1 MTFSPAKPE
10 IVFVVAIAD
19 NGVIGQGN
27 AMPWHL
33 RSDLQRF
40 RAMTWGLPLVMGR
53 KTFQS
58 IGKALPGRTNIVVTR
73 DANFRASGAVVA
85 HTLEQA
91 MNLARGDTLRRG
103 ASAIAV
109 IGGGL
114 SAAAP
119 LFLSAV
125 LAELNG
131 TYATPEGG
139 TRRRLVQQAFNL
151 EDSDQLAA
159 FLRGATREIAVPGT
173 DRRLAYDP
181 LARIG
186 VGVSR
191 LGTSEAI
198 ALGAHAF
205 ALQQLDAR

>member
-103 ASAIAV
+103 ASAMAV
-109 IGGGL
+109 IGGGDL
-114 SAAAP
+114 FAQLMDRADRLEITEIHAEPEGETLFPSFVKSAWNEVHRERHDPGPHDSAAYSFVTLRRKA
-119 LFLSAV
+119 A
-125 LAELNG
+125 
-131 TYATPEGG
+131 GG
-139 TRRRLVQQAFNL
+139 
-151 EDSDQLAA
+151 
-159 FLRGATREIAVPGT
+159 P
-173 DRRLAYDP
+173 
-181 LARIG
+181 
-186 VGVSR
+186 
-191 LGTSEAI
+191 
-198 ALGAHAF
+198 H
-205 ALQQLDAR
+205 